1 MNRVPHGCCESSQVR
16 KDSWRQVAQAAVR
29 TVVNVL
35 LTPLFG
41 YQLGLPT
48 VGKEPTVEAFAAQR
62 TVETLDE
69 GVLPGAAR
77 CDGQSVAAA
86 VARPQA
92 CLLS

>member
-1 MNRVPHGCCESSQVR
+1 MNRVPHGCCESSLVL
-16 KDSWRQVAQAAVR
+16 KDSRRQVAQAAVR

-35 LTPLFG
+35 LTPLFDH
-41 YQLGLPT
+41 QLGLPT

-62 TVETLDE
+62 AAETLDE

-77 CDGQSVAAA
+77 CDVQRVATA